1 MIKLLKLV
9 IVSFLLSACMIK
21 WEMKLD
27 INEDLSGTYSLT
39 AGIDEELQIFALE
52 KAQVLLMLVM
62 Q

>member
-39 AGIDEELQIFALE
+39 AGIDEELQIFAME
-52 KAQVLLMLVM
+52 MVQS
-62 Q
+62 